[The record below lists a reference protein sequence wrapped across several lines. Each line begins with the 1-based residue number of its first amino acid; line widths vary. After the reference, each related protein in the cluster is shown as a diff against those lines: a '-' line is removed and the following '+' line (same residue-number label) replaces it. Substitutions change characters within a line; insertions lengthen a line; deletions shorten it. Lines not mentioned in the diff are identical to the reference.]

1 MQCVWQWGDA
11 ACVVHTHMFL
21 FVSWFNQMNP
31 WWCLVLDVQKYRNIP
46 HILDVFFRLQFK
58 SSIVC
63 VCILHR
69 SYKQYILYMD
79 FSWISYSNVH
89 RFLSELL
96 LWLNDNF
103 SMVCPSCGIFHWL
116 TLWVSHGFRLY
127 KVAVLWT
134 GQRNQIY
141 SH

>member
-1 MQCVWQWGDA
+1 MCDSEEMLRVL
-11 ACVVHTHMFL
+11 CTHTCFYLSLGSTKWTHDDVL
-21 FVSWFNQMNP
+21 FWMS
-31 WWCLVLDVQKYRNIP
+31 RNTETYLIYFRC
-46 HILDVFFRLQFK
+46 FFRLQFK